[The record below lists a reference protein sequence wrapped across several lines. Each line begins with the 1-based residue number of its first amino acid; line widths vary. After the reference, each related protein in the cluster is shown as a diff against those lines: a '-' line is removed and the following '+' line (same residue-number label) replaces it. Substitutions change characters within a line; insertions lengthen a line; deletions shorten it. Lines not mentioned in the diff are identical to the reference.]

1 MIMDIVLHELSH
13 NQFGPHD
20 KNFHAMWDQLR
31 DEYHRLT
38 HAGFTGQAF
47 LSQGHTV
54 GGKTIP
60 KDEAR
65 RIARVAAGE
74 RRKKQMVVNR
84 KLGGQGPQLGVG
96 RADMRGRI
104 ANAAV
109 GRIAQGCASELG
121 KANQK
126 QLVDQARSNGF
137 KTKAEED
144 DANEIAIQQ
153 AIWELAQQEREELIA
168 VAYGGS
174 GRSSKEP
181 IIIPSSPPPRSI
193 TVAYMPP
200 AKDSKSSPT
209 TDMAPPRKKGPP
221 VYEALIDEED
231 QWWQCEICTLINK
244 AEYLMCD
251 ACGIEKSGPKLSSSL
266 PKLSSASSGRSPF
279 GAAPLSRNAPNRVPS
294 RSLASR
300 PDPQRIL
307 GVQKRIVAKAVPKT
321 WTCQKCRNVM
331 ESEWWT
337 CSKCGSMK
345 ESS

>member
-1 MIMDIVLHELSH
+1 MDIVLHELSH

-20 KNFHAMWDQLR
+20 KNFHALWDQLR

-47 LSQGHTV
+47 LSQGYTV

-65 RIARVAAGE
+65 RIARATAGE
-74 RRKKQMVVNR
+74 RRKNQMVVNR
-84 KLGGQGPQLGVG
+84 KLGGQGPPLGAG

-104 ANAAV
+104 ANAAA
-109 GRIAQGCASELG
+109 GRIGQGCASGLG

-144 DANEIAIQQ
+144 DANEIAIQK
-153 AIWELAQQEREELIA
+153 AIWELAQEEREEIIA

-181 IIIPSSPPPRSI
+181 IVIPSSSPARSI
-193 TVAYMPP
+193 TAAAYNSP
-200 AKDSKSSPT
+200 AKNSKSSPT
-209 TDMAPPRKKGPP
+209 TDVDSPRKKGPP
-221 VYEALIDEED
+221 VYEALLDEED

-244 AEYLMCD
+244 VEHLICD
-251 ACGIEKSGPKLSSSL
+251 ACGVEKPGPKLGSSL
-266 PKLSSASSGRSPF
+266 PKSSSASSGRSPF
-279 GAAPLSRNAPNRVPS
+279 DAAPLSRNAPSRVPS
-294 RSLASR
+294 RPLASR
-300 PDPQRIL
+300 PAPQRIL
-307 GVQKRIVAKAVPKT
+307 GVQKLIVAKVVPKT
-321 WTCQKCRNVM
+321 WTCQKCRNIM

-345 ESS
+345 KSS